1 MNRRT
6 FLILSG
12 TTLGAVTAAMGGS
25 IAMFQYPHTYIPA
38 LLQEYLGK
46 FTMDV
51 EDERQFVDAFS
62 EFYGND
68 KIIGFVGLH
77 RIREA
82 TSLGT
87 PYTHSRVELFQR
99 RLISDFI
106 TSTDF
111 FQRYQ
116 LETVPHVTFRGFKLP
131 CSNPFARRV

>member
-12 TTLGAVTAAMGGS
+12 TTLGAAAVGGS
-25 IAMFQYPHTYIPA
+25 MAIFEHPHNYIPA

-46 FTMDV
+46 FTMDKA
-51 EDERQFVDAFS
+51 DERQFVDAFR

-68 KIIGFVGLH
+68 KIMGFVGLH

-87 PYTHSRVELFQR
+87 SYTHSRVELFQR
-99 RLISDFI
+99 RLVSDFI

-111 FQRYQ
+111 FQKYQ
-116 LETVPHVTFRGFKLP
+116 LEAVPHVTFRGFKLP